1 MEFRILGALEVR
13 APDSTVL
20 AVGGRRQQALLAFL
34 VAHPGRIVSV
44 PRLVDAIWD
53 ESPPATADRQV
64 RNMVGLLRRLLGGG
78 PGRVAPIRTAGPG
91 YLFGGPEVRTDV
103 QQFTAL
109 VDAAAQPGADRVA
122 RLREALALWRGPA
135 LDGLPGRALSA
146 VAAGLEE
153 RRMTALERLYEAE
166 SAAGRDE
173 LAITE
178 LTELVVAFPLRDGL
192 LRHLLTALARCGRQ
206 VEGLA
211 AYRRYADRLA
221 EELGLDP
228 SPRLRALQG
237 ELLGAAD
244 GVRAEAG
251 PAEPPGG
258 VTPARVLVSAP
269 PQPYP
274 RPAQLPWDLPSF
286 IGRTAQLEAMDRC
299 LAGTGTPGTG
309 GPHPTSVLVI
319 TGIPGGGKSTL
330 AVRWSHRARAHFPD
344 GQLFADLHG
353 WSSAG
358 RQDPHAVLGA
368 FLRALGVPAED
379 VPGRLDEA
387 AALYRTTLADRR
399 VLIVL
404 DNALDAEQ
412 VRPLLPGT
420 GRCAVVVTSRDR
432 LTGLVVRE
440 GAERIEL
447 VDFSPAEGRAL
458 LHRVLGAERVAAHE
472 QAVTRLLDACGHLPL
487 AVGLAVARLRDRPQH
502 DLTGLAAELAAE
514 GTRLDVLD
522 ADGDGPSVRLR
533 TVFALSY
540 RALDERAARLF
551 RLLALS
557 PAVDLSAPVAEAVG
571 GQDAAGSA
579 RLLRRL
585 ANSHLLTEHAA
596 GRYRFHDLVRLFA
609 AERGR
614 EQESERSRDRARDR
628 WYAWCLHQSAAATA
642 PLLAPRRSRVPLPP
656 PPEGLRTTAFDGA
669 EEALRWYDGQR
680 ANLLATVG
688 HAFEHRNDDVAWQL
702 PALVWPYLHRA
713 GRHAERLALG
723 RTALAAARRLDDPL
737 ATGRTLNDQ
746 GHAWSTAGDLPRARR
761 HYEQALDQVRRAGA
775 PAVEGQ
781 VLANL
786 GGFRFFSGDYAE
798 AAEHFEDAL
807 RLLPAEGPDA
817 DDWTVRLC
825 EVSLA
830 AVHAFLGRFEA
841 ARARAERLLAPELGL
856 HDGILGCSLRNVLG
870 VAHFAADR
878 PDEALRHFARSLA
891 VSRRT
896 TGFPDQQANSLAGLA
911 AAQQSLGR
919 PTAARRSWTAALD
932 LYRQLPSHYRAP
944 VTLLTSLGFTPPDTD
959 LPSATDLPP
968 DTAPSTAAL
977 PPAPLPT
984 R

>member
-34 VAHPGRIVSV
+34 VAHPDRIVSV

-53 ESPPATADRQV
+53 DSPPATADRQV
-64 RNMVGLLRRLLGGG
+64 RNMVGLLRRILGGG
-78 PGRVAPIRTAGPG
+78 PGRVSPIRTDGPG
-91 YLFGGPEVRTDV
+91 YLFAGPEVRVDV

-153 RRMTALERLYEAE
+153 RRMVVLERLYEAE
-166 SAAGRDE
+166 LTAGRDE

-192 LRHLLTALARCGRQ
+192 VRHLLTALARCGRH

-237 ELLGAAD
+237 ELLGAAS
-244 GVRAEAG
+244 GRRPAARPTRAVPAG
-251 PAEPPGG
+251 AVP
-258 VTPARVLVSAP
+258 AP
-269 PQPYP
+269 PRPYP

-286 IGRTAQLEAMDRC
+286 IGRAAQLQAMDRH
-299 LAGTGTPGTG
+299 LAAPVLAG
-309 GPHPTSVLVI
+309 GPHPTSVVVI

-330 AVRWSHRARAHFPD
+330 AVRWSHRAREHFPD

-358 RQDPHAVLGA
+358 PQDPHAVLGA

-387 AALYRTTLADRR
+387 AALYRTTLAGRR

-420 GRCAVVVTSRDR
+420 GGCAVVVTSRDR

-458 LHRVLGAERVAAHE
+458 LHRVLGAERVAAHGP
-472 QAVTRLLDACGHLPL
+472 AATRLLDACGHLPL
-487 AVGLAVARLRDRPQH
+487 AVGLAVARLRDRPHH

-540 RALDERAARLF
+540 RALDEPAGRLF

-571 GQDAAGSA
+571 GQDAAECA
-579 RLLRRL
+579 RILRRL

-609 AERGR
+609 TERGAD
-614 EQESERSRDRARDR
+614 QESEPARDRARDR

-642 PLLAPRRSRVPLPP
+642 PLLAPRRPRVPLPP
-656 PPEGLRTTAFDGA
+656 PPEGLRTTAFGSA

-680 ANLLATVG
+680 ANLVATVG
-688 HAFEHRNDDVAWQL
+688 HAFEHRNDEVAWKL
-702 PALVWPYLHRA
+702 PALVWPYLHRS

-723 RTALAAARRLDDPL
+723 RTAVAAARRLDDPL
-737 ATGRTLNDQ
+737 ATGRSLNDQ
-746 GHAWSTAGDLPRARR
+746 GHAWSAAGDLPRARR
-761 HYEQALDQVRRAGA
+761 HYEQALDQVRTAGA

-786 GGFRFFSGDYAE
+786 GAFRFFSGDYAE
-798 AAEHFEDAL
+798 AADHFEDAL

-817 DDWTVRLC
+817 DEWTVRLC

-856 HDGILGCSLRNVLG
+856 HEGILGCSLRNVLG
-870 VAHFAADR
+870 IAHYAAGR
-878 PDEALRHFARSLA
+878 PDEALRHFARSLS
-891 VSRRT
+891 VSRRI

-911 AAQQSLGR
+911 AIQQALGR
-919 PTAARRSWTAALD
+919 PAAARRSWTAALD
-932 LYRQLPSHYRAP
+932 LYRQLPAHYRAP

-959 LPSATDLPP
+959 TPATTLPP
-968 DTAPSTAAL
+968 
-977 PPAPLPT
+977 

>member
-20 AVGGRRQQALLAFL
+20 AVGGRRQQALLAYL

-64 RNMVGLLRRLLGGG
+64 RNMVGLLRRILGGG
-78 PGRVAPIRTAGPG
+78 PGRVSPIRTDGPG
-91 YLFGGPEVRTDV
+91 YLFAGPEVIVDV

-153 RRMTALERLYEAE
+153 RRMVVLERLYEAE
-166 SAAGRDE
+166 LTAGRDE

-192 LRHLLTALARCGRQ
+192 VRHLLTALAGCGRH

-237 ELLGAAD
+237 ELLGAA
-244 GVRAEAG
+244 GGPRAEPR
-251 PAEPPGG
+251 PADP
-258 VTPARVLVSAP
+258 PARVAP
-269 PQPYP
+269 VPPRPYP
-274 RPAQLPWDLPSF
+274 RPAQLPWDLPFF
-286 IGRTAQLEAMDRC
+286 IGRTAQLLAMDRH
-299 LAGTGTPGTG
+299 LAGAGTSGTGTPGTG
-309 GPHPTSVLVI
+309 GPHPASVVVI

-330 AVRWSHRARAHFPD
+330 AVRWSHRAREHFPD

-353 WSSAG
+353 WSPAG
-358 RQDPHAVLGA
+358 PQDPHAVLGA

-387 AALYRTTLADRR
+387 AALYRTTLAGRR

-420 GRCAVVVTSRDR
+420 GGCAVVVTSRDR
-432 LTGLVVRE
+432 LAGLVVRE

-447 VDFSPAEGRAL
+447 VDFSPAEGREL
-458 LHRVLGAERVAAHE
+458 VHRVLGAERVAAHE
-472 QAVTRLLDACGHLPL
+472 HAVTRLLDACGHLPL
-487 AVGLAVARLRDRPQH
+487 AVGLAVAQLRDRPYH

-522 ADGDGPSVRLR
+522 GDGDGPSVRLR

-540 RALDERAARLF
+540 RALDEPAGRLF
-551 RLLALS
+551 RLLAVS
-557 PAVDLSAPVAEAVG
+557 PAVDLSAPVAEVVG
-571 GQDAAGSA
+571 AQNAAECA
-579 RLLRRL
+579 RILRRL

-596 GRYRFHDLVRLFA
+596 GRYRFHGLVRLFA
-609 AERGR
+609 AERGTD
-614 EQESERSRDRARDR
+614 QESERSRDRARDR
-628 WYAWCLHQSAAATA
+628 WYAWCLHQSAAATGR
-642 PLLAPRRSRVPLPP
+642 LLAPRRPRVPLPP
-656 PPEGLRTTAFDGA
+656 PPEGLRTTAFAGA
-669 EEALRWYDGQR
+669 EEALCWYDEQH

-688 HAFEHRNDDVAWQL
+688 HAFEHRCDEVAWQL
-702 PALVWPYLHRA
+702 PALVWPYLHRS

-737 ATGRTLNDQ
+737 AVGRSLNDQ
-746 GHAWSTAGDLPRARR
+746 GHAWSAVGDLPRALRR
-761 HYEQALDQVRRAGA
+761 YEQALDQVRTAGA

-786 GGFRFFSGDYAE
+786 GAFRFFSGDHAE
-798 AAEHFEDAL
+798 AADHFEDAL
-807 RLLPAEGPDA
+807 RLLPADGPDA

-841 ARARAERLLAPELGL
+841 ARTRAERLLAPELGL
-856 HDGILGCSLRNVLG
+856 QDGILGCSLRNVLG
-870 VAHFAADR
+870 LAHYAADR

-891 VSRRT
+891 VSRRI

-911 AAQQSLGR
+911 AAQQTLGR
-919 PTAARRSWTAALD
+919 PAAARRSWTAALD
-932 LYRQLPSHYRAP
+932 LYQQLPAHYRAP

-959 LPSATDLPP
+959 TAT
-968 DTAPSTAAL
+968 TAL
-977 PPAPLPT
+977 PPW
-984 R
+984 